1 MAFDFKKEYKDLYL
15 PKTKPELI
23 DVPPMSFIA
32 VAGTGNPNEENG
44 SYAGAMGLLYAF
56 SYTIK
61 MSKMGAWQPDGYF
74 DYTVPPLE
82 GLWWTSDEA
91 FDGQRI
97 LDKDALSWIS
107 LIRQP
112 DFVTPEVFAWAAEQ
126 VAAKKP
132 ELDLRRARLVRFA
145 EGPCAQIMHKGPYD
159 DEPAT
164 IAQMEEFVAASRMV
178 DDIAN
183 PASSEAMLD
192 ALDAHGGVPAVRLH
206 HEIYL
211 GDPRR
216 TKPENLKTGDPPS
229 REARVRMSDAASA
242 AAPCPVV
249 RARSILQK
257 VRAGG
262 NVVVRHRLQ
271 HEPVPRLL
279 PRLHLLRQQKRMLP
293 HRRLRPGERQVRRIG
308 HPAART
314 AQPPRAR
321 HRGRRRHVRHVQ
333 PVRAHSARD
342 ARCVGADRGIRLRR
356 VGGHE
361 ERAYHARHRRAE
373 RHRSGG
379 RGHREDHRHHGRR
392 PAGAHHRTA
401 RALA

>member
-97 LDKDALSWIS
+97 LEKDALSWIS

-112 DFVTPEVFAWAAEQ
+112 DFVRPEVYRWAREQ

-164 IAQMEEFVAASRMV
+164 IAQMEEFVTASRMV

-216 TKPENLKTGDPPS
+216 TKPENLKTVIRHPVKP
-229 REARVRMSDAASA
+229 ASA
-242 AAPCPVV
+242 
-249 RARSILQK
+249 
-257 VRAGG
+257 
-262 NVVVRHRLQ
+262 
-271 HEPVPRLL
+271 
-279 PRLHLLRQQKRMLP
+279 
-293 HRRLRPGERQVRRIG
+293 
-308 HPAART
+308 
-314 AQPPRAR
+314 
-321 HRGRRRHVRHVQ
+321 
-333 PVRAHSARD
+333 
-342 ARCVGADRGIRLRR
+342 
-356 VGGHE
+356 
-361 ERAYHARHRRAE
+361 
-373 RHRSGG
+373 
-379 RGHREDHRHHGRR
+379 
-392 PAGAHHRTA
+392 
-401 RALA
+401 

>member
-97 LDKDALSWIS
+97 LEKDALSWIS

-164 IAQMEEFVAASRMV
+164 VAALEEFVRTTGRAE
-178 DDIAN
+178 DIAD
-183 PASSEAMLD
+183 PPSAEALMDMLD
-192 ALDAHGGVPAVRLH
+192 ADGGVPSVRLH

-216 TKPENLKTGDPPS
+216 TKPENLRTVLRHP
-229 REARVRMSDAASA
+229 VRPASA
-242 AAPCPVV
+242 
-249 RARSILQK
+249 
-257 VRAGG
+257 
-262 NVVVRHRLQ
+262 
-271 HEPVPRLL
+271 
-279 PRLHLLRQQKRMLP
+279 
-293 HRRLRPGERQVRRIG
+293 
-308 HPAART
+308 
-314 AQPPRAR
+314 
-321 HRGRRRHVRHVQ
+321 
-333 PVRAHSARD
+333 
-342 ARCVGADRGIRLRR
+342 
-356 VGGHE
+356 
-361 ERAYHARHRRAE
+361 
-373 RHRSGG
+373 
-379 RGHREDHRHHGRR
+379 
-392 PAGAHHRTA
+392 
-401 RALA
+401 

>member
-97 LDKDALSWIS
+97 LEKDALSWIS

-112 DFVTPEVFAWAAEQ
+112 DFVTPEVFAWTAEQ

-145 EGPCAQIMHKGPYD
+145 EGPCAQIMHKD
-159 DEPAT
+159 
-164 IAQMEEFVAASRMV
+164 
-178 DDIAN
+178 
-183 PASSEAMLD
+183 
-192 ALDAHGGVPAVRLH
+192 
-206 HEIYL
+206 
-211 GDPRR
+211 R
-216 TKPENLKTGDPPS
+216 TTTSPPPS
-229 REARVRMSDAASA
+229 RRWRSSSPRPGWSTTSRTQRAARPCWTRSMRTEACPQCACTTRSTWAIR
-242 AAPCPVV
+242 AAP
-249 RARSILQK
+249 S
-257 VRAGG
+257 
-262 NVVVRHRLQ
+262 
-271 HEPVPRLL
+271 
-279 PRLHLLRQQKRMLP
+279 
-293 HRRLRPGERQVRRIG
+293 RRTSRR
-308 HPAART
+308 
-314 AQPPRAR
+314 
-321 HRGRRRHVRHVQ
+321 
-333 PVRAHSARD
+333 
-342 ARCVGADRGIRLRR
+342 
-356 VGGHE
+356 
-361 ERAYHARHRRAE
+361 
-373 RHRSGG
+373 
-379 RGHREDHRHHGRR
+379 
-392 PAGAHHRTA
+392 
-401 RALA
+401 